1 MFFQPLNPPIQ
12 SFQGQRIWL
21 VGAST
26 GIGAALAE
34 QLIAAGARVA
44 VSARSADSLAQ
55 QFSGRAEILP
65 LDVTDA
71 TALNLGAQ
79 TLCTHWGGLD
89 LVLAIAGTYQVMRAD
104 RVDLA
109 AAKRILDINLS
120 GVLNLFAAVQPTLLK
135 QGHGGFG
142 IVSSV
147 AGYGGLPLS
156 LAYGASKAACINLA
170 QSLWLDLHDKGIGIY
185 LINPGFVRT
194 PLTANNPFPMP
205 FLIDADVAAQAI
217 MRGLQRGAFEIHF
230 PKTFSRLLKLLNL
243 LPHWLYL
250 RLVKRGTGL

>member
-1 MFFQPLNPPIQ
+1 M
-12 SFQGQRIWL
+12 
-21 VGAST
+21 
-26 GIGAALAE
+26 
-34 QLIAAGARVA
+34 
-44 VSARSADSLAQ
+44 
-55 QFSGRAEILP
+55 
-65 LDVTDA
+65 
-71 TALNLGAQ
+71 
-79 TLCTHWGGLD
+79 
-89 LVLAIAGTYQVMRAD
+89 
-104 RVDLA
+104 
-109 AAKRILDINLS
+109 
-120 GVLNLFAAVQPTLLK
+120 LNLFAAVQPTLLQ